1 VWIREKPRK
10 IIFLWDLLQMDKKK
24 RKANER
30 ERKVLVFAWVV
41 CYFLFFNNLH
51 MFQNTDQTLFQEFS
65 FFVG

>member
-1 VWIREKPRK
+1 
-10 IIFLWDLLQMDKKK
+10 MDKKK